1 MAWNTAVAMSTA
13 RLMPTARMPSRDRL
27 IEGSISPCECP
38 CSTEAVGFG
47 ILTDLSGGPA
57 PDRSPRRAARKRF
70 AARSDVVGPNSS
82 PGDDQLTLQGLPE
95 PPLVARACQPHRARA
110 GAAARRGGGLPACGV
125 GRFRGARG
133 ALGDGRRH

>member
-57 PDRSPRRAARKRF
+57 PHRSPRRAARKRF
-70 AARSDVVGPNSS
+70 AARSDVVGANSS
-82 PGDDQLTLQGLPE
+82 PGDDQLTRSEEDTSELQLRPHLRLRPLPGE
-95 PPLVARACQPHRARA
+95 KK
-110 GAAARRGGGLPACGV
+110 
-125 GRFRGARG
+125 
-133 ALGDGRRH
+133 